1 MAMAENE
8 KVAAIVIN
16 SQANALYKRFISVLT
31 ERGET
36 HVAAV
41 TDGLEKGIIKM
52 SDRQREVFDLYKD
65 QPLLYGIEK
74 YLETRFTP
82 EKVGTNDYQDISEYA
97 GQHGWS
103 TSFTTRYTF
112 GHNSNIGYE
121 IQGYNSPSNRHLLGD
136 ENCDKLVAHLEGQR
150 EALAISAIAEGYA
163 EGAITPEVMNMDD
176 KQLWEYAVGGG
187 FASVEVSWAEKQK
200 LVINEATQM
209 SEAMYSAIYPE
220 EQ

>member
-16 SQANALYKRFISVLT
+16 SQANALYKRFISILT
-31 ERGET
+31 ERGDT

-52 SDRQREVFDLYKD
+52 SDREREIFDLYKG

-74 YLETRFTP
+74 YIEARFAP
-82 EKVGTNDYQDISEYA
+82 EKTSENA

-112 GHNSNIGYE
+112 GHNSNIGHE
-121 IQGYNSPSNRHLLGD
+121 IQGYNTPSDRHLLGD
-136 ENCDKLVAHLEGQR
+136 ENCDKLIAHLEGQR

-163 EGAITPEVMNMDD
+163 EGSITPEVMNMDD

-187 FASVEVSWAEKQK
+187 FAPVEVAWAEKQNI
-200 LVINEATQM
+200 VINEAAQM
-209 SEAMYSAIYPE
+209 SETMYSAIYSE